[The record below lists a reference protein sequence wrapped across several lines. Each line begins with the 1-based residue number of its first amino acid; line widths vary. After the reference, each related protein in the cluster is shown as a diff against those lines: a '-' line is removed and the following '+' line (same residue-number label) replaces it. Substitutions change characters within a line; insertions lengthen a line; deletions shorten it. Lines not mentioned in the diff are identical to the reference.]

1 MAANVAPAAA
11 GAIFLRQALL
21 LFRSPRQCS
30 TMLEL
35 NHGFRVVDLH
45 ARLEPGDEEEVAT
58 RGRETTPEALE
69 RELHQAGVV
78 RAVVSPSPGCAP
90 AGEGYLQANN
100 AVARLSVD
108 RPFLAFARVDGPRD
122 PSSRAS
128 ARLRNLTASRERH
141 HASPEDIE
149 QYAYDDRFHG
159 FTLAPAE
166 DGLPDEETLDRL
178 EDVGLPLVV
187 NGGQSFPPSAA
198 AETLLD
204 RDLPIVLGGFGGYPL
219 DRDLMMN
226 AIDLLGQYD
235 QLYLDTRSVRFR
247 DVLERAL
254 LEHPDRVLFGSGAPE
269 IHPSVGVM
277 EILTLDVSEDAMRRA
292 FSANPSR
299 IVPGLAPGE
308 T

>member
-1 MAANVAPAAA
+1 
-11 GAIFLRQALL
+11 
-21 LFRSPRQCS
+21 
-30 TMLEL
+30 MLEL

-45 ARLEPGDEEEVAT
+45 AHLDPSDEEEVAS

-78 RAVVSPSPGCAP
+78 RAVVSPSPGSHP
-90 AGEGYLQANN
+90 SGGGYLRANN

-108 RPFLAFARVDGPRD
+108 RPFLAFARIDGPRD

-128 ARLRNLTASRERH
+128 ARLRNLTASREPH
-141 HASPEDIE
+141 HADPEDIE

-159 FTLAPAE
+159 FTLAPST
-166 DGLPDEETLDRL
+166 DGLPDEETLDQL
-178 EDVGLPLVV
+178 EDVGLPVV
-187 NGGQSFPPSAA
+187 VDGGREFPPSAV
-198 AETLLD
+198 AETLLE
-204 RDLPIVLGGFGGYPL
+204 REIPVVLSSFGGYPL
-219 DRDLMMN
+219 DRDLMLE

-235 QLYLDTRSVRFR
+235 RLYLDTRNVRFR
-247 DVLERAL
+247 SILERAL

-269 IHPSVGVM
+269 AHPSVGVM

-292 FSANPSR
+292 FSVNPSR
-299 IVPGLAPGE
+299 VVPGLAPGE